1 MLPVFNPQ
9 QQAWA
14 IKNEENVNEELSEE
28 GSEMEQDHEPTVGVL
43 LCTYPGCLKEFSTR
57 WSLNRHTRVHTGV
70 KPYKCNFCFKEFAQ
84 NCSLK
89 RHEQTHSQE
98 RVWVCDYQGCGKRF
112 KLKEYLEVHHQ
123 RTHFKEEAAEP
134 VVTNI
139 SEAPAVP
146 AVPGANDPSE
156 IVLVIPLFFCAGFPP
171 PDI

>member
-1 MLPVFNPQ
+1 MMQAFGAHPESWSMKVEEPPVEDMSGESEVEPE
-9 QQAWA
+9 
-14 IKNEENVNEELSEE
+14 NEPS
-28 GSEMEQDHEPTVGVL
+28 VGVL
-43 LCTYPGCLKEFSTR
+43 ICTYPGCLKEFSTR

-123 RTHFKEEAAEP
+123 RTHFKEDAVEQP
-134 VVTNI
+134 VITNLSEQSTNI
-139 SEAPAVP
+139 AASASASEP
-146 AVPGANDPSE
+146 NE
-156 IVLVIPLFFCAGFPP
+156 IM
-171 PDI
+171 

>member
-1 MLPVFNPQ
+1 MSAQSASLPEEFVEKGEEAF
-9 QQAWA
+9 
-14 IKNEENVNEELSEE
+14 NEEMEEDSEVE
-28 GSEMEQDHEPTVGVL
+28 PENEPTVGSL
-43 LCTYPGCLKEFSTR
+43 LCTFPGCLKEFSTR

-123 RTHFKEEAAEP
+123 RTHFKEEASEP
-134 VVTNI
+134 VVINLTEV
-139 SEAPAVP
+139 SPAAMVGAPD
-146 AVPGANDPSE
+146 ANE
-156 IVLVIPLFFCAGFPP
+156 IM
-171 PDI
+171 